1 MSFNLSSAI
10 VSNSQN
16 SHLPLNPPPPPHS
29 PKKKKGE
36 EGE

>member
-16 SHLPLNPPPPPHS
+16 FHPPLNPPPPHS
-29 PKKKKGE
+29 PKKNKGE